1 MVQGM
6 TQSVFVVVD
15 VVVFVDVVFRTIFSK
30 ISRKVKV
37 DSLAELSSSHS
48 SRFVLKNNY
57 EKFLSIIY
65 FIKCNRYIK

>member
-6 TQSVFVVVD
+6 TQSVFVVV
-15 VVVFVDVVFRTIFSK
+15 VVVVVVVVDFRTIFSK

-48 SRFVLKNNY
+48 SRFVL
-57 EKFLSIIY
+57 
-65 FIKCNRYIK
+65 

>member
-6 TQSVFVVVD
+6 TQSVCVVVD
-15 VVVFVDVVFRTIFSK
+15 VVLFVAVVVAVRTIFSK

-57 EKFLSIIY
+57 EKFLSII
-65 FIKCNRYIK
+65 FNQM